1 MKLAWE
7 GNQKYNEDISKAT
20 IRRIEK
26 PLAMSIH
33 KYSGCGDLLFFDC
46 TELNIDCVDL
56 GTSDFDEAEEKAME
70 MLNNKFNSLS
80 KRVENVL
87 NAFNNK
93 E

>member
-20 IRRIEK
+20 IRRIDK
-26 PLAMSIH
+26 PLHMAIH
-33 KYSGCGDLLFFDC
+33 KYACCGDQLFFDC

-70 MLNNKFNSLS
+70 MLNNKFIQLS
-80 KRVENVL
+80 ERVENVL